1 MRLYNLY
8 TQHSIFI
15 TYYLCAS
22 KFHTIVHFI
31 LLVSRCCM
39 YIYGIQHNTCINPL
53 CSVPPVLNLFPFAD
67 RDVVEGE
74 NLVAS
79 CRASGNPTPIIQWF
93 RDNQLLSGSQSI
105 SISQRSNGISQLT
118 VIGFANENVG
128 MYSCVAVNNLG
139 SDSKSFQVNAVGKL
153 A

>member
-1 MRLYNLY
+1 MH
-8 TQHSIFI
+8 QPPS
-15 TYYLCAS
+15 
-22 KFHTIVHFI
+22 
-31 LLVSRCCM
+31 
-39 YIYGIQHNTCINPL
+39 
-53 CSVPPVLNLFPFAD
+53 SVPPVLNLFPFAD

-74 NLVAS
+74 SLTVS

-93 RDNQLLSGSQSI
+93 RDDQLLHGNLSI

-128 MYSCVAVNNLG
+128 MYSCVAVNSLG
-139 SDSKSFQVNAVGKL
+139 RDSKSFQVNAVGKP

>member
-1 MRLYNLY
+1 MY
-8 TQHSIFI
+8 QQVPIVHSILHHSQYI
-15 TYYLCAS
+15 HIDAVY
-22 KFHTIVHFI
+22 V
-31 LLVSRCCM
+31 
-39 YIYGIQHNTCINPL
+39 YIYGMQHNTCINPF
-53 CSVPPVLNLFPFAD
+53 CSVPPVLNLFPLTD

-79 CRASGNPTPIIQWF
+79 CQASGNPTPIIQWF
-93 RDNQLLSGSQSI
+93 RDDQLLSESQSI
-105 SISQRSNGISQLT
+105 NVSQSNGNSQLT

-139 SDSKSFQVNAVGKL
+139 NDSKSFQVNAVGKL

>member
-1 MRLYNLY
+1 MH
-8 TQHSIFI
+8 Q
-15 TYYLCAS
+15 
-22 KFHTIVHFI
+22 
-31 LLVSRCCM
+31 
-39 YIYGIQHNTCINPL
+39 PL
-53 CSVPPVLNLFPFAD
+53 CSVPPVLNLFPLAD

-74 NLVAS
+74 ILTVS

-93 RDNQLLSGSQSI
+93 RDDQLLRGNQSI
-105 SISQRSNGISQLT
+105 SVSQRSNGISQLT

-128 MYSCVAVNNLG
+128 MYSCVADNNLG

>member
-1 MRLYNLY
+1 M
-8 TQHSIFI
+8 
-15 TYYLCAS
+15 
-22 KFHTIVHFI
+22 
-31 LLVSRCCM
+31 
-39 YIYGIQHNTCINPL
+39 QHNTCINPF
-53 CSVPPVLNLFPFAD
+53 CSVPPVLNLFPLAD

-79 CRASGNPTPIIQWF
+79 CQASGNLTPNIQWF
-93 RDNQLLSGSQSI
+93 RDDQLLSGSQSI
-105 SISQRSNGISQLT
+105 NVSQRSNGISQLT

-139 SDSKSFQVNAVGKL
+139 SDSKSFQVNNVGKL

>member
-1 MRLYNLY
+1 MH
-8 TQHSIFI
+8 Q
-15 TYYLCAS
+15 
-22 KFHTIVHFI
+22 
-31 LLVSRCCM
+31 
-39 YIYGIQHNTCINPL
+39 PL

-74 NLVAS
+74 NLTVS

-93 RDNQLLSGSQSI
+93 RGDQLLRGNQSRI
-105 SISQRSNGISQLT
+105 SVSQRINGISQLN

-128 MYSCVAVNNLG
+128 LYSCVAVNKLG
-139 SDSKSFQVNAVGKL
+139 NDSKSFQVNAVGKP